1 MATEVTIR
9 PHHEG
14 KREHA
19 REIVRRLE
27 AHLGHKSVEFDGG
40 HRFEFHDDDRERNAA
55 NLSGALDLVAP
66 DWREHIE
73 MGL

>member
-1 MATEVTIR
+1 MATSVTIT

-19 REIVRRLE
+19 REIVRKLE
-27 AHLGHKSVEFDGG
+27 AHLGRKSVEVEDG
-40 HRFEFHDDDRERNAA
+40 HRFDFDDDDRERNAS

-66 DWREHIE
+66 DWQDHVS

>member
-1 MATEVTIR
+1 MATGVTIT

-19 REIVRRLE
+19 REIVRKLE
-27 AHLGHKSVEFDGG
+27 SHLGHKSVESDRG
-40 HRFEFHDDDRERNAA
+40 HRFDFDDDDAERHAA
-55 NLSGALDLVAP
+55 DFSGALDQIAP
-66 DWREHIE
+66 DWRNHVE

>member
-1 MATEVTIR
+1 MASDVIIR
-9 PHHEG
+9 PRHEG

-27 AHLGHKSVEFDGG
+27 AHLGHKSVAFDGG
-40 HRFEFHDDDRERNAA
+40 HRFEFDDDDRERNAA